1 MKNKDRIIVSAVIIS
16 QDNKML
22 LGKVRVS
29 GVYPDCWH
37 IPGGGIEPDES
48 KQDALTREIK
58 EETGID
64 ISNYEAE
71 LLSDS
76 DTDEALK
83 TDKDIGEKF
92 LVTMH
97 FNVFKINL
105 ELIAD
110 EVNISLN
117 DDLVEY
123 QWVPLLDLKKYKLT
137 PPSEKLFRK
146 LGWI

>member
-1 MKNKDRIIVSAVIIS
+1 MKTKDRIIVSAVLIS
-16 QDNKML
+16 QNNKIL
-22 LGKVRVS
+22 LGKIRNG

-37 IPGGGIEPDES
+37 IPGGGIEPNES

-64 ISNYEAE
+64 ISRYEVE

-76 DTDEALK
+76 DSDKTIK
-83 TDKDIGEKF
+83 TDKGTGDKF

-105 ELIAD
+105 DMTAD
-110 EVNISLN
+110 KVNVNLS

-123 QWVPLLDLKKYKLT
+123 KWVPFKELKNFKLT